1 MPSSSE
7 PEFCDAAVE
16 PTTCGGTTRPFRSMK
31 NVSGV
36 PVTPNYPAFAP
47 SPSATLWY
55 FTP

>member
-36 PVTPNYPAFAP
+36 PVTPNFPAIAP